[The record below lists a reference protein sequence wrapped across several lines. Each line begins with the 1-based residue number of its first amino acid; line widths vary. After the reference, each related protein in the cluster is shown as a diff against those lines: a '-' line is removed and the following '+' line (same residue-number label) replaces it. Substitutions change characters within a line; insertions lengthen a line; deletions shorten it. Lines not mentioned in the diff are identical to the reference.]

1 MSKLRINRLLGLAC
15 ASLLVSAAQA
25 DTGKL
30 VLTGGVST
38 VEGSAGGGI
47 TPWGVI
53 GTNATEGEWGASV
66 FASRVKTRDYAL
78 SVAGAALAWNERV
91 ELSFAQQRFDTGPTG
106 VALGLPGL
114 TLKQDVFGAKL
125 RLVGDAVLDSDSWM
139 PAVSVGV
146 QHKRLAPGG
155 LAPTLAALGAK
166 TSGTDVFLSA
176 TKVLLGQGLVLNAT
190 LRATKAN
197 QTGLLGF
204 GSARQSRYRLQPEVS
219 AAMLLRRDLAVGFE
233 WRSKPDN
240 LNHILG
246 AGVLREDDWS
256 DVFIAWAPSKHVSL
270 TAAYVDLGKIA
281 PPFVTRRQTG
291 WYLSGQ
297 AAF

>member
-1 MSKLRINRLLGLAC
+1 MKQVLSIQRAAVCALA
-15 ASLLVSAAQA
+15 LVGGAVQA

-53 GTNATEGEWGASV
+53 GTNATEGEWGASA
-66 FASRVKTRDYAL
+66 FASRVKSRDYGL
-78 SVAGAALAWNERV
+78 QVTGAALAWNERV
-91 ELSFAQQRFDTGPTG
+91 ELSVAAQRFDTGPTG

-114 TLKQDVFGAKL
+114 TLKQDVVGLKV
-125 RLVGDAVLDSDSWM
+125 RLAGDAVLESDSWL

-146 QHKRLAPGG
+146 QHKRLAAGG

-166 TSGTDVFLSA
+166 TSGTDVYLSA
-176 TKVLLGQGLVLNAT
+176 TKVLLKTGLVLNAT
-190 LRATKAN
+190 LRATRGN

-204 GSARQSRYRLQPEVS
+204 GSARKSGYSLVPEASV
-219 AAMLLRRDLAVGFE
+219 ALLLRRDLAVGVE
-233 WRSKPDN
+233 WRAKPDK
-240 LNHILG
+240 LNNILG
-246 AGVLREDDWS
+246 PGVLREDDWH
-256 DVFIAWAPSKHVSL
+256 DVFVAWAPSKHFSL
-270 TAAYVDLGKIA
+270 TAAYVDLGRIA